1 MSMILTIMNLRKDYQ
16 ENEKNNRMLICCKAG
31 PLLVRIFCRALRCSF
46 CPGNLNYTTN
56 LISGKRLPLRS
67 RLDCWD
73 DAAMNVCWIFRF
85 LDNSSDDFKSSDEY
99 TTTISP
105 PPLSS
110 YLPAHN
116 QLTGDCEV
124 MRRAVFSP
132 QNL

>member
-16 ENEKNNRMLICCKAG
+16 ENGKNNRILIFCKAG
-31 PLLVRIFCRALRCSF
+31 PLLVGIFCRALHCSF
-46 CPGNLNYTTN
+46 CPGNLNYKTN

-67 RLDCWD
+67 RLDRWD
-73 DAAMNVCWIFRF
+73 DAAMNVCWSFRF
-85 LDNSSDDFKSSDEY
+85 LDNSSDDLKSSDEY

-110 YLPAHN
+110 YLRAHN
-116 QLTGDCEV
+116 QLIKDCEG
-124 MRRAVFSP
+124 MRTAIFCP

>member
-31 PLLVRIFCRALRCSF
+31 PLLVGIFCRALRCSF

-56 LISGKRLPLRS
+56 LISGKRLLLRS
-67 RLDCWD
+67 RLDRWD

-116 QLTGDCEV
+116 QLIRDCEV